1 MNFKKVVPYK
11 LKRLVPMLG
20 MAGAT
25 LLGGCEKEE
34 TLRDVELRF
43 TNKDCSSLMYMNE
56 NNERCISD
64 VAKEYV
70 EDETVRYIYL
80 VPEGPWYTYVASSI
94 TGARHNVFERMFEY
108 SPKFRG
114 KGDFDFYPG
123 AASQVPADSLWY
135 VSKGWTINKYRY
147 NKQH

>member
-43 TNKDCSSLMYMNE
+43 TNKDYSSLMYMNE

-80 VPEGPWYTYVASSI
+80 VPEGPWYTFVAPTI
-94 TGARHNVFERMFEY
+94 TALRKNFLEIVFEY
-108 SPKFRG
+108 SSKFRG
-114 KGDFDFYPG
+114 KGEFNFYPG
-123 AASQVPADSLWY
+123 AASQVPADSLWL
-135 VSKGWTINKYRY
+135 VQHGWTIKKYKDY
-147 NKQH
+147 NK